1 MFTFGIAGVAVLL
14 ILAAVLRRQSAALG
28 TALAVAALLGA
39 SFLLASRF
47 RNPQKAEEARIEQ
60 GEVVA
65 GRMLGRKVAADFPGG
80 GTLLVLRRPPLNR
93 APDEQSALR
102 LKGLQD
108 GLGKR
113 PFTLVE
119 IGCDPIGLGTD
130 RAGFPIFPEANL
142 AREAIDRCS
151 KDAKIV
157 AVVSLLP
164 WLPPAPEAGAKTAPW
179 YAFDGGPMPQFVL
192 YLTRGIA
199 KVAYVAADMSEAPAA
214 SSAKMT
220 DEQTFARMFREM
232 TPDKVRR

>member
-47 RNPQKAEEARIEQ
+47 RSPEKAEQARIEQ
-60 GEVVA
+60 GEVIA
-65 GRMLGRKVAADFPGG
+65 GRVLGKRLATDFPGG

-108 GLGKR
+108 GLGKKS
-113 PFTLVE
+113 FTLVE

-130 RAGFPIFPEANL
+130 KPGFQIVPEANL

-179 YAFDGGPMPQFVL
+179 YAFDGGPMPQFAL
-192 YLTRGIA
+192 YLQRGIA
-199 KVAYVAADMSEAPAA
+199 KVAYVAADLSEGSAPAP
-214 SSAKMT
+214 SKMT
-220 DEQTFARMFREM
+220 DDQTFARMFREM
-232 TPDKVRR
+232 TPDKLRR